1 MGFGEIG
8 FAAGITVA
16 TWDFVSSRVRFN
28 DGLLWGRWRLC
39 C

>member
-16 TWDFVSSRVRFN
+16 TWDFVSNLFGEAGDCVAN
-28 DGLLWGRWRLC
+28 IL
-39 C
+39 